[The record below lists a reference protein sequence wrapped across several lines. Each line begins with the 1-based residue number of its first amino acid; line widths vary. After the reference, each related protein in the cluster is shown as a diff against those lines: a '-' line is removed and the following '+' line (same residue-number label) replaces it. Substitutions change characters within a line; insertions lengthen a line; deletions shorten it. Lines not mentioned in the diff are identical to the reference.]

1 MINAM
6 ISPLWS
12 KLLGPKF
19 DGWNKVES
27 CRFNTPWLSRSIQ
40 LLLAIV
46 VLVVTS
52 SCGHN
57 AIGSESKVDPSKAA
71 RSVSGSWF
79 DRDKGTYIAPPLVP
93 NRDNSIRKDGKLA
106 EVGTEMDWSF
116 LEAIRDLITSFF
128 RAIGT
133 IFYYFGYLLLALL
146 VATLIAGV
154 FYITA
159 HFVRSYRGV
168 SHNDMRKEL
177 TIDPAKIEDLPF
189 EEMQSTNDPLGDCRS
204 LAREGKFD
212 EAIIYLYGYQLLAMD
227 HARKIHLH
235 KGKTNRMYLRELRNL
250 DELKGIVELTI
261 EKFEL
266 VYFGKRSLT
275 KQSFLEV
282 WNRLERFHFLIAQV
296 ENEPVKDSDPG
307 LLPSGGVA

>member
-1 MINAM
+1 MN
-6 ISPLWS
+6 SPHS
-12 KLLGPKF
+12 ITFHSPKF
-19 DGWNKVES
+19 NNWNKVES
-27 CRFNTPWLSRSIQ
+27 SFFNAPWLSRSIQ

-46 VLVVTS
+46 VLVGTS
-52 SCGHN
+52 SYAHY
-57 AIGSESKVDPSKAA
+57 ASGSESKVDPSKAA
-71 RSVSGSWF
+71 RSVSGRWY
-79 DRDKGTYIAPPLVP
+79 DRDKGTYVAPSLAP
-93 NRDNSIRKDGKLA
+93 NRDNAIRKDGKLA

-133 IFYYFGYLLLALL
+133 IFYYLGYLLVALL
-146 VATLIAGV
+146 IATLIAGI

-168 SHNDMRKEL
+168 SHSDMRKEL
-177 TIDPAKIEDLPF
+177 TIDPGKIEDLPF

-282 WNRLERFHFLIAQV
+282 WNRLERFHVLIAQV
-296 ENEPVKDSDPG
+296 ENEPGVESGSG
-307 LLPSGGVA
+307 LMPSGGVA

>member
-1 MINAM
+1 MI
-6 ISPLWS
+6 P
-12 KLLGPKF
+12 
-19 DGWNKVES
+19 
-27 CRFNTPWLSRSIQ
+27 
-40 LLLAIV
+40 LLLRAFYFRKFNNHDMGKSRCFNVSLLSSSMILILFPIV
-46 VLVVTS
+46 VFVGLS
-52 SCGHN
+52 SYSHR
-57 AIGSESKVDPSKAA
+57 AMGSESKVDPSKAG
-71 RSVSGSWF
+71 RSVSGKWY
-79 DRDKGTYIAPPLVP
+79 DRDKGTYVAPSLVP
-93 NRDNSIRKDGKLA
+93 NRDNSIRKDGRLS
-106 EVGTEMDWSF
+106 EVGSEMDWSF
-116 LEAIRDLITSFF
+116 LVAVRDLISSAF
-128 RAIGT
+128 RAVGNF
-133 IFYYFGYLLLALL
+133 FYYVGYLLLVLL
-146 VATLIAGV
+146 IGTLIVGI

-189 EEMQSTNDPLGDCRS
+189 EEMQSSNDPLGDCRS

-250 DELKGIVELTI
+250 DELRGIVELTI

-282 WNRLERFHFLIAQV
+282 WNRLERFHVLISQV
-296 ENEPVKDSDPG
+296 ENEAAGESDRG
-307 LLPSGGVA
+307 LMPSGGVA